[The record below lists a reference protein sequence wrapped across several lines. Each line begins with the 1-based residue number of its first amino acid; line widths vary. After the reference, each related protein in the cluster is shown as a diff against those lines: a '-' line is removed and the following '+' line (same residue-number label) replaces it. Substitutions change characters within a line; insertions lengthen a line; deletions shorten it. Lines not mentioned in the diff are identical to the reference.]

1 MYFNVYHDL
10 QKEKEHL
17 PKGALVLA
25 GLTEAASVTI
35 QAEPGWLLAAWND
48 MTTAECVKC
57 VEQLTTTA
65 STLLTQLVLHS
76 QEAAGKEGPAPK
88 ADPLDA
94 LDRDFRDMLV
104 LAGADLNG
112 LRSLMAQERPHG

>member
-1 MYFNVYHDL
+1 MYFKVYHDL

-35 QAEPGWLLAAWND
+35 QAEPGCLLAARDD

-57 VEQLTTTA
+57 LELLTATA
-65 STLLTQLVLHS
+65 SSLLMQLVRHS
-76 QEAAGKEGPAPK
+76 QEAARGKAAAPGR
-88 ADPLDA
+88 DPLAA
-94 LDRDFRDMLV
+94 LEESFRDMLA
-104 LAGADLNG
+104 LAGVDLNG
-112 LRSLMAQERPHG
+112 RRSLMTQERIYG

>member
-25 GLTEAASVTI
+25 GLTEAASV
-35 QAEPGWLLAAWND
+35 
-48 MTTAECVKC
+48 TTAECVKC

-88 ADPLDA
+88 VDPLDA
-94 LDRDFRDMLV
+94 LERDFRDMLV